1 MPSLFVV
8 DRSENE
14 DDMLNVNLAERTLI
28 LFDLDG
34 TLVDSATDLY
44 RAMNMS
50 LNALH
55 LPLVT
60 EAQVRVWVGK
70 GTAIFCQSVLEHLT
84 GQVNAAQHQHLLDT
98 FLSIYNADPCVET
111 QLFDGVQA
119 FLDWGMAQGKTM
131 ICVTNKPE
139 QPARLIVDALGISH
153 YFADVIGG
161 DRFEERKPHPR
172 QLLHCADYYQVE
184 KAQVLMVGDS
194 SNDVEA
200 ARRAGIDCIVVS
212 YGYNHGENI
221 QDCQPQLVVDDLRE
235 LLA

>member
-1 MPSLFVV
+1 M
-8 DRSENE
+8 NIA
-14 DDMLNVNLAERTLI
+14 NVAQREVL

-34 TLVDSATDLY
+34 TLVDSATDLH

-50 LNALH
+50 LNALQ
-55 LPLVT
+55 LPTVT

-70 GTAIFCQSVLEHLT
+70 GTALFCQSTLQHLT
-84 GQVNAAQHQHLLDT
+84 GRVDPAQQQQLLET
-98 FLSIYNADPCVET
+98 FLKIYNADPCVET
-111 QLFDGVQA
+111 QPFDGILE
-119 FLDWGMAQGKTM
+119 FLEWGLAQKKTM

-139 QPARLIVDALGISH
+139 APARAIVDQLGMTH

-172 QLLHCADYYQVE
+172 QLLHCVE
-184 KAQVLMVGDS
+184 QYAQSKDQVLMIGDS

-200 ARRAGIDCIVVS
+200 ARRAGIDCVVVS

-221 QDCQPQLVVDDLRE
+221 LDCQPQQVVDNLCE
-235 LLA
+235 LIG

>member
-1 MPSLFVV
+1 M
-8 DRSENE
+8 NIA
-14 DDMLNVNLAERTLI
+14 NVAQREVL

-34 TLVDSATDLY
+34 TLVDSATDLH

-50 LNALH
+50 LNALQ
-55 LPLVT
+55 LPTVT

-70 GTAIFCQSVLEHLT
+70 GTALFCQSALQHLT
-84 GQVNAAQHQHLLDT
+84 GKVDPAQQQQLLDT
-98 FLSIYNADPCVET
+98 FLKIYNADPCVET
-111 QLFDGVQA
+111 QPFDGILE
-119 FLDWGMAQGKTM
+119 FLEWGLAQKKTM

-139 QPARLIVDALGISH
+139 APARAIVDQLGMNH

-172 QLLHCADYYQVE
+172 QLLHCVE
-184 KAQVLMVGDS
+184 QYAQSKDQVLMIGDS

-200 ARRAGIDCIVVS
+200 ARRAGIDCVVVS

-221 QDCQPQLVVDDLRE
+221 LDCQPQQVVDNLCE
-235 LLA
+235 LIG

>member
-1 MPSLFVV
+1 M
-8 DRSENE
+8 NIA
-14 DDMLNVNLAERTLI
+14 NVAQREVL

-34 TLVDSATDLY
+34 TLVDSATDLH

-50 LNALH
+50 LNALQ
-55 LPLVT
+55 LPTVT

-70 GTAIFCQSVLEHLT
+70 GTALFCQSTLQHLT
-84 GQVNAAQHQHLLDT
+84 GKVDPAQQQQLLET
-98 FLSIYNADPCVET
+98 FLKIYNADPCVET
-111 QLFDGVQA
+111 QPFDGILE
-119 FLDWGMAQGKTM
+119 FLEWGLAQKKTM

-139 QPARLIVDALGISH
+139 LPARAIVDHLGMAH

-172 QLLHCADYYQVE
+172 QLLHCVE
-184 KAQVLMVGDS
+184 QYAQSKDQVLMIGDS

-200 ARRAGIDCIVVS
+200 ARRAGIDCVVVS

-221 QDCQPQLVVDDLRE
+221 LDCQPQQVVDNLCE
-235 LLA
+235 LIG

>member
-1 MPSLFVV
+1 M
-8 DRSENE
+8 NIA
-14 DDMLNVNLAERTLI
+14 NLAQREVL

-34 TLVDSATDLY
+34 TLVDSATDLH

-50 LNALH
+50 LNALQ
-55 LPLVT
+55 LPTVT

-70 GTAIFCQSVLEHLT
+70 GTALFCQSTLQHLT
-84 GQVNAAQHQHLLDT
+84 GRVDPAQRQQLLET
-98 FLSIYNADPCVET
+98 FLKIYNADPCVET
-111 QLFDGVQA
+111 QPFDGILEFLEWGLVQK
-119 FLDWGMAQGKTM
+119 KTM

-139 QPARLIVDALGISH
+139 APARAIVDQLGMTH

-172 QLLHCADYYQVE
+172 QLLHCVE
-184 KAQVLMVGDS
+184 QYAQSKDQVLMIGDS

-200 ARRAGIDCIVVS
+200 ARRAGIDCVVVS

-221 QDCQPQLVVDDLRE
+221 LDCQPQQVVDNLCE
-235 LLA
+235 LIG

>member
-1 MPSLFVV
+1 M
-8 DRSENE
+8 NIA
-14 DDMLNVNLAERTLI
+14 NVAQREVL

-34 TLVDSATDLY
+34 TLVDSATDLH

-50 LNALH
+50 LNALQ
-55 LPLVT
+55 LPTVT

-70 GTAIFCQSVLEHLT
+70 GTALFCQSTLQHLT
-84 GQVNAAQHQHLLDT
+84 GRVDPAQRQQLLET
-98 FLSIYNADPCVET
+98 FLKIYNADPCVET
-111 QLFDGVQA
+111 QPFDGILE
-119 FLDWGMAQGKTM
+119 FLEWGLAQKKTM

-139 QPARLIVDALGISH
+139 LPARAIVDHLGMTH

-172 QLLHCADYYQVE
+172 QLLHCVE
-184 KAQVLMVGDS
+184 QYAQSKDQVLMIGDS

-200 ARRAGIDCIVVS
+200 ARRAGIDCVVVS

-221 QDCQPQLVVDDLRE
+221 LDCQPQQVVDNLCE
-235 LLA
+235 LIG

>member
-8 DRSENE
+8 ERSENE

-50 LNALH
+50 LNALQ

-60 EAQVRVWVGK
+60 EAQVRDWVGK

-84 GQVNAAQHQHLLDT
+84 GQVDAAQHQHLLDT

-139 QPARLIVDALGISH
+139 QPARLIVDVLGISH

-161 DRFEERKPHPR
+161 DRFEKRKPDPI
-172 QLLHCADYYQVE
+172 QLNYCIEHFQTTAE
-184 KAQVLMVGDS
+184 KTLMMGDS

-212 YGYNHGENI
+212 YGYNHGEDI
-221 QDCQPQLVVDDLRE
+221 HLCQPQQVVDDLTA
-235 LLA
+235 LLV

>member
-1 MPSLFVV
+1 M
-8 DRSENE
+8 NIA
-14 DDMLNVNLAERTLI
+14 NLAQREVL

-34 TLVDSATDLY
+34 TLVDSATDLH

-50 LNALH
+50 LNALQ
-55 LPLVT
+55 LPTVT

-70 GTAIFCQSVLEHLT
+70 GTALFCQSTLQHLT
-84 GQVNAAQHQHLLDT
+84 GKVDPAQQQQLLDT
-98 FLSIYNADPCVET
+98 FLKIYNADPCVET
-111 QLFDGVQA
+111 QPFDGILE
-119 FLDWGMAQGKTM
+119 FLEWGLAQKKTM

-139 QPARLIVDALGISH
+139 LPARAIVDQLGMTH

-172 QLLHCADYYQVE
+172 QLLHCVE
-184 KAQVLMVGDS
+184 QYAQSKDQVLMIGDS

-200 ARRAGIDCIVVS
+200 ARRAGIDCVVVS

-221 QDCQPQLVVDDLRE
+221 LDCQPQQVVDNLCE
-235 LLA
+235 LIG

>member
-1 MPSLFVV
+1 M
-8 DRSENE
+8 NIA
-14 DDMLNVNLAERTLI
+14 NVAQREVL

-34 TLVDSATDLY
+34 TLVDSATDLH

-50 LNALH
+50 LNALQ
-55 LPLVT
+55 LPTVT

-70 GTAIFCQSVLEHLT
+70 GTALFCQSTLQHLT
-84 GQVNAAQHQHLLDT
+84 GKVDPAQQQQLLET
-98 FLSIYNADPCVET
+98 FLKIYNADPCVET
-111 QLFDGVQA
+111 QPFDGILE
-119 FLDWGMAQGKTM
+119 FLEWGLAQKKTM

-139 QPARLIVDALGISH
+139 LPTRAIVDHLGMAH

-172 QLLHCADYYQVE
+172 QLLHCVE
-184 KAQVLMVGDS
+184 QYAQSKDQVLMIGDS

-200 ARRAGIDCIVVS
+200 ARRAGIDCVVVS

-221 QDCQPQLVVDDLRE
+221 LDCQPQQVVDNLCE
-235 LLA
+235 LIG